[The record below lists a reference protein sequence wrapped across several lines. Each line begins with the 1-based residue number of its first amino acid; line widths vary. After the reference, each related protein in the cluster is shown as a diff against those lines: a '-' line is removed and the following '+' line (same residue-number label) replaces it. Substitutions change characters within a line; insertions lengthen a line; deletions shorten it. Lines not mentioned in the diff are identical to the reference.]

1 MKFITSPT
9 EFFELHNNPKL
20 IKLRESISAVPIEN
34 WKYIS
39 TLTFEPAREISKQ
52 EAQAITS
59 HQIYLLENFDSIS
72 DINRNESLL
81 NRYGYNPVL
90 LTLEGAYLETLESIE
105 SLNES
110 IASTVK
116 SFLSTMTEG
125 GTPLGILHFV
135 LDIIGIIPGSW
146 IGFPSDVAA
155 NLLNALIYFIQ
166 PKPSYLLG
174 FMNVALAFAGPI
186 LAGFK
191 TLFKP
196 FMVGGEKLLGLIW
209 KGSESAAL
217 KAGAMD
223 FKAGALAIDKGAA
236 TSIIPKFGDML
247 KGFGTFLLNTGLK
260 IIKSLISIISKAVK
274 LGSFGLIDLA
284 KIIPATKFI
293 DELIIKASSAGKAAT
308 EAGELLLK
316 EDAQL
321 FAGAERT
328 ALAGAD
334 AAQDAAFVATGI
346 HPTSAAAAGERIAAT
361 GQLAK
366 VHTDTYLAIGKLERL
381 SAKIEADIIKSAEYE
396 SFLLSKPSRVIKELY
411 INSAATEKLIGG
423 VLNTKSATSI
433 VNLMKETAISSELVK
448 MGWKPGEAALVNAI
462 KTGDSAVISKL
473 FGEMTTN
480 PKIMEQ
486 IIAKE
491 PRVAKTLSIFK
502 EAPEAL
508 ISGTKNLRSIQKTLA
523 KLTGGLA
530 HRSVTLKAL
539 IGFILKQCIKGKCV
553 QDIINRGPDKILSTV
568 SDTAAG
574 TLISSMNELLSKI
587 AVYEESDP
595 ISGISA
601 AELEEFK
608 TSNPEEY
615 QILSDK
621 MAAAKSNKSKII
633 KETNPNSCQFDST
646 VAEAEA
652 GNIIKWHHAYKE
664 GKVVTNLITPE
675 DFENSGLINYNKSIL
690 ALLGE
695 DTHIDAQHPISASD
709 PNHIAY
715 LADVYHAKTGSILIN
730 ETGKSNLDKT
740 LNELVENGSLSSD
753 KKDQLKKETLTHW
766 ENGTVPDSLG
776 LGNLNVDESFFKI
789 GKLITRR

>member
-1 MKFITSPT
+1 MKFITSST

-20 IKLRESISAVPIEN
+20 IKLRESILAVPIEN

-81 NRYGYNPVL
+81 NRYGYNPVS
-90 LTLEGAYLETLESIE
+90 LTLEGAYLETLESLE

-110 IASTVK
+110 IASAVK

-166 PKPSYLLG
+166 PTPSYLLG

-191 TLFKP
+191 SLFKP
-196 FMVGGEKLLGLIW
+196 FMVGGEKLIGLIW

-217 KAGAMD
+217 KAGALD
-223 FKAGALAIDKGAA
+223 FKAGALVIDKGAA

-260 IIKSLISIISKAVK
+260 IIKSLMSIISKAVK

-284 KIIPATKFI
+284 KILPATKFI

-316 EDAQL
+316 GEERLITA
-321 FAGAERT
+321 AERT
-328 ALAGAD
+328 AAAGSTAAKD
-334 AAQDAAFVATGI
+334 AA
-346 HPTSAAAAGERIAAT
+346 IAASKDAT
-361 GQLAK
+361 TVAK
-366 VHTDTYLAIGKLERL
+366 IEADTAKALGNIEGL
-381 SAKIEADIIKSAEYE
+381 STKIEADIIKSAEYE
-396 SFLLSKPSRVIKELY
+396 SFLLSKPSRAIKELY

-423 VLNTKSATSI
+423 VLNTKSASSI
-433 VNLMKETAISSELVK
+433 VSLMKETKISSELVK

-462 KTGDSAVISKL
+462 KAGDSAVISKL

-491 PRVAKTLSIFK
+491 PRVAQTLSIFK

-508 ISGTKNLRSIQKTLA
+508 ISGTKNLRSIQKTLT

-530 HRSVTLKAL
+530 HRSVTLTAL

-553 QDIINRGPDKILSTV
+553 QDIISRGPDKILSTV

-601 AELEEFK
+601 ADLEEFK
-608 TSNPEEY
+608 TSNPAEY
-615 QILSDK
+615 RVLSDK
-621 MAAAKSNKSKII
+621 MAAAKSNKSKIV

-675 DFENSGLINYNKSIL
+675 DFKNSGINDYNKSIL

-695 DTHIDAQHPISASD
+695 DTNIDAQHPISASD
-709 PNHIAY
+709 PNHVAY
-715 LADVYHAKTGSILIN
+715 LSDVYHAKTGSILIN

-740 LNELVENGSLSSD
+740 LNELVENGSLNPD
-753 KKDQLKKETLTHW
+753 KKESLKKETLTHW

-776 LGNLNVDESFFKI
+776 LGDLNVDESFFKI

>member
-1 MKFITSPT
+1 MKFITSST

-81 NRYGYNPVL
+81 NRYGYNPVS
-90 LTLEGAYLETLESIE
+90 LTLEGAYLETLESLE

-110 IASTVK
+110 LVSTVK
-116 SFLSTMTEG
+116 SFLSTMTDG

-166 PKPSYLLG
+166 PNPSYLLG
-174 FMNVALAFAGPI
+174 FLNVALAFAGPI

-209 KGSESAAL
+209 KGSGTAVLTEGTMA
-217 KAGAMD
+217 
-223 FKAGALAIDKGAA
+223 FKSGALAIDKGAA
-236 TSIIPKFGDML
+236 ASIIPKFGNML
-247 KGFGTFLLNTGLK
+247 KGFGTFLLTTGLK
-260 IIKSLISIISKAVK
+260 LIKTLISIISKTVK
-274 LGSFGLIDLA
+274 LATGGLIDLA
-284 KIIPATKFI
+284 KILPATKFI
-293 DELIIKASSAGKAAT
+293 DELVIKAGSAGKAAT

-316 EDAQL
+316 KDAQL
-321 FAGAERT
+321 LAGAELT
-328 ALAGAD
+328 
-334 AAQDAAFVATGI
+334 
-346 HPTSAAAAGERIAAT
+346 AAAGSTAAKDAAIIAGKDAT
-361 GQLAK
+361 TVAK
-366 VHTDTYLAIGKLERL
+366 IETDTSKALGNLEEFGT
-381 SAKIEADIIKSAEYE
+381 KIEADIMKSAEYK
-396 SFLLSKPSRVIKELY
+396 SFMLTKPSAVTEELY
-411 INSAATEKLIGG
+411 LKSAATEKLIGG

-433 VNLMKETAISSELVK
+433 VNLMKDTKISSELVR

-462 KTGDSAVISKL
+462 KTGDAAVVSKL

-491 PRVAKTLSIFK
+491 PRVAATLSIFK

-587 AVYEESDP
+587 AVYEESNP
-595 ISGISA
+595 TSEISA
-601 AELEEFK
+601 ADLEEFK
-608 TSNPEEY
+608 ISNPEAYE
-615 QILSDK
+615 ILSDK
-621 MAAAKSNKSKII
+621 MADAKSAKSKLIR
-633 KETNPNSCQFDST
+633 ETNPNSCQFEST
-646 VAEAEA
+646 VAEAKA
-652 GNIIKWHHAYKE
+652 GNILKWNHAYKE
-664 GKVVTNLITPE
+664 GQVVTNLITPE
-675 DFENSGLINYNKSIL
+675 DFENSGINDYNKSIL
-690 ALLGE
+690 AMLGE
-695 DTHIDAQHPISASD
+695 DTNIDVQHPLSASD

-715 LADVYHAKTGSILIN
+715 FTDVYNEKTGSILIN

-740 LNELVENGSLSSD
+740 LNQLVENGSLDPD

-766 ENGTVPDSLG
+766 ENGTVPESLG

>member
-1 MKFITSPT
+1 MKFITSST

-20 IKLRESISAVPIEN
+20 IKLRESILAVPIEN

-39 TLTFEPAREISKQ
+39 TLTLEPAREISKQ

-59 HQIYLLENFDSIS
+59 HQIYLLENFDNIS

-90 LTLEGAYLETLESIE
+90 LTLEGAYLETIESIE

-110 IASTVK
+110 IASAVK

-166 PKPSYLLG
+166 PTPSYLLG

-191 TLFKP
+191 SLFKP
-196 FMVGGEKLLGLIW
+196 FMVGGEKLIGLIW

-217 KAGAMD
+217 KAGALD

-284 KIIPATKFI
+284 KILPATKFI

-316 EDAQL
+316 GEERLITA
-321 FAGAERT
+321 AERT
-328 ALAGAD
+328 AAAGSTAAKD
-334 AAQDAAFVATGI
+334 AA
-346 HPTSAAAAGERIAAT
+346 IAASKDAT
-361 GQLAK
+361 TVAK
-366 VHTDTYLAIGKLERL
+366 IETDTAKALGNIEGL
-381 SAKIEADIIKSAEYE
+381 STKIEADIIKSAEYE
-396 SFLLSKPSRVIKELY
+396 SFLLSKPSRAIKELY

-433 VNLMKETAISSELVK
+433 VSLMKETKISSELVK

-462 KTGDSAVISKL
+462 KAGDSAVISKL

-508 ISGTKNLRSIQKTLA
+508 ISGTKNLRSIQKTLT

-539 IGFILKQCIKGKCV
+539 IGFILKQCVKGKCV
-553 QDIINRGPDKILSTV
+553 QDIISRGPDQILSTV
-568 SDTAAG
+568 SDTASG

-608 TSNPEEY
+608 VSNPAEY
-615 QILSDK
+615 RVLSDK
-621 MAAAKSNKSKII
+621 MAAAKSTKSKVI
-633 KETNPNSCQFDST
+633 KETNPNSCQFEST

-652 GNIIKWHHAYKE
+652 GNIIKWHHAYQE

-675 DFENSGLINYNKSIL
+675 DFKNSGLNDYNKSIL

-695 DTHIDAQHPISASD
+695 DTNIDAQHPISASD
-709 PNHIAY
+709 PNHVAY
-715 LADVYHAKTGSILIN
+715 LSDVYHAKTGSILIN

-740 LNELVENGSLSSD
+740 LNELVENGSLNPD
-753 KKDQLKKETLTHW
+753 KKESLKKETLTHW

-776 LGNLNVDESFFKI
+776 LGDLNVDESFFKI

>member
-1 MKFITSPT
+1 MKFITSST

-20 IKLRESISAVPIEN
+20 IKLRESILAVPIEN

-39 TLTFEPAREISKQ
+39 TLTLEPAREISKQ

-59 HQIYLLENFDSIS
+59 HQIYLLENFDNIS

-90 LTLEGAYLETLESIE
+90 LTLEGAYLETIESIE

-110 IASTVK
+110 IASAVK

-166 PKPSYLLG
+166 PTPSYLLG

-191 TLFKP
+191 SLFKP
-196 FMVGGEKLLGLIW
+196 FMVGGEKLIGLIW

-284 KIIPATKFI
+284 KILPATKFI

-316 EDAQL
+316 GE
-321 FAGAERT
+321 ERLIT
-328 ALAGAD
+328 AAD
-334 AAQDAAFVATGI
+334 RT
-346 HPTSAAAAGERIAAT
+346 AAAGSTAAKDAAIAASKDAT
-361 GQLAK
+361 TVAK
-366 VHTDTYLAIGKLERL
+366 IETDTAKALGNIEGL
-381 SAKIEADIIKSAEYE
+381 STKIEADIIKSAEYE
-396 SFLLSKPSRVIKELY
+396 SFLLSKPSRAIKELY

-433 VNLMKETAISSELVK
+433 VSLMKETKISSELVK

-462 KTGDSAVISKL
+462 KAGDSAVISKL

-508 ISGTKNLRSIQKTLA
+508 ISGTKNLRSIQKTLT

-539 IGFILKQCIKGKCV
+539 IGFILKQCVKGKCV
-553 QDIINRGPDKILSTV
+553 QDIISRGPDQILSTV
-568 SDTAAG
+568 SDTASG

-601 AELEEFK
+601 ADLEEFK
-608 TSNPEEY
+608 ASNPAEY
-615 QILSDK
+615 RVLSDK

-633 KETNPNSCQFDST
+633 KETNPNPCQFEST

-652 GNIIKWHHAYKE
+652 GNIIKWHHAYQE

-675 DFENSGLINYNKSIL
+675 DFKNSGLNDYNKSIL

-695 DTHIDAQHPISASD
+695 DTNIDAQHPISASD
-709 PNHIAY
+709 PNHVAY
-715 LADVYHAKTGSILIN
+715 LSDVYHAKTGSILIN

-740 LNELVENGSLSSD
+740 LNELVENGSLNPD
-753 KKDQLKKETLTHW
+753 KKESLKKETLTHW

-776 LGNLNVDESFFKI
+776 LGDLNVDESFFKI